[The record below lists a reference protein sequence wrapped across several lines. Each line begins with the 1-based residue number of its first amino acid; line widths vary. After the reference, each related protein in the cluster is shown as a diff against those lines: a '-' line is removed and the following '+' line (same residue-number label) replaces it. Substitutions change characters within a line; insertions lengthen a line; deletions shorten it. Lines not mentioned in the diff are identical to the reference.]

1 MAKSDT
7 FGDLPEAFAIR
18 NPDNTLL
25 QITKPCY
32 SLLTPGFYGT
42 HNQGTFYDEGEI
54 VQTDQTPNYHMQPLN
69 RAAAR
74 KMADWLDSL
83 PTSGVSINIDDL
95 AEAAVMIAGNP
106 TLAQMSKD
114 EISAATQKI
123 AITLKKK
130 RDGTVGMILPPMAGQ
145 SIHTVGQNQKAPPMG
160 ATRYLDPELRG
171 PGQTGSRGVIHEP
184 KLGEM
189 ATSRAQPMAAPA
201 TR

>member
-1 MAKSDT
+1 MSKPND

-18 NPDNTLL
+18 NPDNTIL

-32 SLLTPGFYGT
+32 SLLAPGFYGA

-54 VQTDQTPNYHMQPLN
+54 IQTDQTPNYHMQPLN
-69 RAAAR
+69 KAAAR
-74 KMADWLDSL
+74 KMSDWLDSL
-83 PTSGVSINIDDL
+83 PTAGVSINIDDL
-95 AEAAVMIAGNP
+95 AEAAVMIANNP
-106 TLAQMSKD
+106 ELAKMSKD
-114 EISAATQKI
+114 EISQATQKI
-123 AITLKKK
+123 AVALKKK
-130 RDGTVGMILPPMAGQ
+130 RDGTSGMVLPPMAGP
-145 SIHTVGQNQKAPPMG
+145 SIHTVGQGQKAPPMG

-189 ATSRAQPMAAPA
+189 ATSRASQMSAAG

>member
-1 MAKSDT
+1 MAQLSE

-32 SLLTPGFYGT
+32 HLLAPGFYGA
-42 HNQGTFYDEGEI
+42 HNQGTWYDEGEI
-54 VQTDQTPNYHMQPLN
+54 LQTDQTPNYHMQPLN
-69 RAAAR
+69 KAAA
-74 KMADWLDSL
+74 KAMVKWLDAL
-83 PTSGVSINIDDL
+83 PTQGVSINIDDL
-95 AEAAVMIAGNP
+95 AEAAAMISGNP
-106 TLAQMSKD
+106 ELAKMSKD

-123 AITLKKK
+123 AINLKKK
-130 RDGTVGMILPPMAGQ
+130 RDNTSGMMLPPMAGP
-145 SIHTVGQNQKAPPMG
+145 SIHTLGGGQKAPAMG

-189 ATSRAQPMAAPA
+189 QTGRAAQMAAAA